1 MTRRRRINGT
11 SPLQDV
17 GQKVRKDVKEHFAS
31 KTHFLS
37 PAEALFPSIF
47 HRGLIPLMLVELWTS
62 ATCINQ
68 VTDML
73 EIDLEVSSFVGI
85 NTQPALDHFEPC

>member
-1 MTRRRRINGT
+1 
-11 SPLQDV
+11 
-17 GQKVRKDVKEHFAS
+17 
-31 KTHFLS
+31 
-37 PAEALFPSIF
+37 
-47 HRGLIPLMLVELWTS
+47 MLVELWTS